1 MTAIPT
7 LTTAVPENQ
16 APIDTTPISPTKQPE
31 TADQLSRRLA
41 HRPDVQELKNRGI
54 LFPGNAAP
62 AIQQAQHELERQRAA
77 DALKKGLEKRPEKE
91 DLIERMFLLFPQS
104 SSCVSANFFG

>member
-7 LTTAVPENQ
+7 LTTTAQ
-16 APIDTTPISPTKQPE
+16 DDDAAPIDTTPISPTKQPE
-31 TADQLSRRLA
+31 TAEQLARRLA
-41 HRPDVQELKNRGI
+41 HRPEAQDLKNRGI
-54 LFPGNAAP
+54 LHDTTAAP

-91 DLIERMFLLFPQS
+91 ELVERNILPE
-104 SSCVSANFFG
+104 